1 MLVFRRDAFLGFT
14 ILHEIGMHQFSM
26 SSSAVVSRKLR
37 IVRSVSERRLSS
49 FDFLEKGLN
58 LGLEVYKD

>member
-1 MLVFRRDAFLGFT
+1 
-14 ILHEIGMHQFSM
+14 MHQFSM

-49 FDFLEKGLN
+49 FNFLEKGLN